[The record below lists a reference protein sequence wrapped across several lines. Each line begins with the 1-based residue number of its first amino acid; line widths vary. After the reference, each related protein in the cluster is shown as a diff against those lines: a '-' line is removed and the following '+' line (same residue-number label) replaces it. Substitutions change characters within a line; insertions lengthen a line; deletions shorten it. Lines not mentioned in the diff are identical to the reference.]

1 MMCKKKISK
10 PWPFNCEKWIAI
22 VICGKSMVWASNFS
36 FVSSSCFPFQK
47 PIVSHEVL
55 PNLVEKTKKIC
66 FTKIGKLY
74 IYNKF

>member
-1 MMCKKKISK
+1 
-10 PWPFNCEKWIAI
+10 
-22 VICGKSMVWASNFS
+22 
-36 FVSSSCFPFQK
+36 
-47 PIVSHEVL
+47 L